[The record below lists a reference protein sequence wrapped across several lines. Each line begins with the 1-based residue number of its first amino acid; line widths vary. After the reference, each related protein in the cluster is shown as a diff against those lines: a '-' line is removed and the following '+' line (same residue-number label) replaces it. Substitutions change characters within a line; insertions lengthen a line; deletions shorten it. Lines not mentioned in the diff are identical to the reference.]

1 MIQTL
6 RLLNILIFVTTIVF
20 SYTPYVIYTS
30 NSFSDAA
37 NLMKEIH
44 TEMIPEKYGYE
55 PLDVII
61 KYKEDYD
68 IQSLIEYLNQFQD
81 CYGLDESSCNGASSC
96 DWIDYSFN
104 TNNLDFCFNPKYL
117 MIIGDENIIPSISTG
132 CGEWPLYS
140 DDLFNI
146 NFSTGRLIVSNN
158 IEAINQI
165 NKLVDYIENENEN
178 NWKSKLLLIADNE
191 FTNNPNSFETTHTEY
206 TSRIYD
212 IMKNE
217 SIVNTIYATEFDISP
232 SYTQPDLTETIIN
245 SINSGV
251 GIVNYIGHGTNQA
264 LAHELILKLDRDINL
279 FSTDNRPP
287 IWIVGTCGFGEYINT
302 TCMAEELLKKEDA
315 AIAIL
320 STTVGI
326 SEQDNSE
333 YLFNFYNSIS
343 DYINNKNEFR
353 LGDIFRFSKKSFE
366 NTGLNNDYCIAR
378 RFQLFGDPAL
388 PMMLTKKANNSIFN
402 RPNEILIG
410 SSNSLIIN
418 QPYSGTSYIKILDND
433 IVNELGNITY
443 NKQGTTLFESS
454 FNNSIEYFL
463 PIDMI
468 SNDVKI
474 IVSSNDSIQ
483 VESNIN
489 TTLDVDLNI
498 LDDNEG
504 PTINLYYNNI
514 EISNNTFI
522 SQPYNFLIEF
532 SDFLPINL
540 SGYNSHNLRFWID
553 DNQDDGIILNNLY
566 IPISNTSG
574 FVSLI
579 FDNNKFKDNSQYKLN
594 IEAWDILNNHTVKSL
609 LINTKSTPKEI
620 FNVFNFPNPFDNLTY
635 FTFHMK
641 NPEPILI
648 EINLFSKN
656 GKIIKQ
662 FSDTINSSK
671 AYHVF
676 PDYGWDGKDKFGSNL
691 MNGTYFYNL
700 KISSIN
706 GTLLH
711 NGLHNI
717 TILK

>member
-594 IEAWDILNNHTVKSL
+594 IEAWDILNNHTVKSF